1 MIPKTELDELTKL
14 INEPTT
20 PEKAKAFVR
29 QVVVI
34 FTVLPMAVLAVIA
47 TLFIAVATVVAF
59 TIFLLVELLKFLI
72 RSTGLT
78 RWKSRPP
85 SQP

>member
-20 PEKAKAFVR
+20 PEKAKEFVR
-29 QVVVI
+29 KAVVI
-34 FTVLPMAVLAVIA
+34 FTVGPLAILTFIVSLCIAFATFAAFFVLC
-47 TLFIAVATVVAF
+47 TVEFV
-59 TIFLLVELLKFLI
+59 KFLI